1 MRKYYQILGLE
12 PGATQ
17 EEIKRAYRRMAM
29 KYHPDVNPAPNA
41 RQHFTEILEA
51 YEYLTGVRKARKRVF
66 TEAEKERFYD
76 LMRKAAEEK
85 AKAQYRERVRQFRKQ
100 REEQQNR
107 EYQKGIIMFFAI
119 LILGTALWQ
128 GYRFYYNLMVQR
140 DAVNTELQVVGI
152 GNKRVIYQFVVA
164 DSIIQDRRYV
174 GRYQLNMLA
183 GNGMPLKI
191 GDQFE
196 LVYSSS
202 DPSYHKINYDKVSPE
217 TMRRYLRISSEA
229 LKEIYR
235 EEWRQIEDSEQN
247 VRALCMS
254 LLIFREYGFDGLAKV
269 LFHDASFLSNFSHN
283 SIHWRMMKDDEAYR
297 GIYQSCENNPRFK
310 AP

>member
-12 PGATQ
+12 PGASQ
-17 EEIKRAYRRMAM
+17 EEIKRAYRKMAM
-29 KYHPDVNPAPNA
+29 KYHPDVNPSPNA
-41 RQHFTEILEA
+41 RQRFTEILEA
-51 YEYLTGVRKARKRVF
+51 YEYLTGVRKARKKVF

-100 REEQQNR
+100 REEQQNK

-119 LILGTALWQ
+119 IIIGIALWQ
-128 GYRFYYNLMVQR
+128 GYRFYYNLMVNKQ
-140 DAVNTELQVVGI
+140 VSNTELQVVGI
-152 GNKRVIYQFVVA
+152 GNKRVIYQFVVG
-164 DSIIQDRRYV
+164 DSLIQDRRYV

-196 LVYSSS
+196 VIFSGSN
-202 DPSYHKINYDKVSPE
+202 PSYHKINYDKVSPE
-217 TMRRYLRISSEA
+217 TMRRYLRMTSEK
-229 LKEIYR
+229 LKTIYR
-235 EEWRQIEDSEQN
+235 EDWQEIVDSEQN

-254 LLIFREYGFDGLAKV
+254 LLIFREYGFDGLGNV
-269 LFHDASFLSNFSHN
+269 LFYDASFLSNFSHN
-283 SIHWRMMKDDEAYR
+283 SIRWRMMKDDEAFQD
-297 GIYQSCENNPRFK
+297 IYESCENNPRFK